1 MMIKTLKKRYVTLV
15 EMMIVITLI
24 IMIIGVIAWNVQGSL
39 EEGKAFKTKTGMEKL
54 QTILEIMIANN
65 PDLEDRV
72 SEDWPTIIR
81 SSPLVK
87 NVEDISKDGWGVK
100 YEVTV
105 DNGRIHVKSE
115 RFQEYLRENPGT
127 IFREQSQN

>member
-1 MMIKTLKKRYVTLV
+1 MIRLKKRYVTLV

-54 QTILEIMIANN
+54 QTILEIMMANN
-65 PDLEDRV
+65 PDMENDITGN
-72 SEDWPTIIR
+72 WQNIIR

-87 NVEDISKDGWGVK
+87 NVNDISKDGWGNQ

-105 DNGRIHVKSE
+105 ENGHVRVSSE
-115 RFQEYLRENPGT
+115 RFKQYLRENPGT
-127 IFREQSQN
+127 VFREQQ